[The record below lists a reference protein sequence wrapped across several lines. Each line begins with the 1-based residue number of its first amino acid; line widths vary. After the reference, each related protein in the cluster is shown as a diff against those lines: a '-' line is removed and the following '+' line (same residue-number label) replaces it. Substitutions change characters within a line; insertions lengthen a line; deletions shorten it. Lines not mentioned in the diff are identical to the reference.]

1 MVENQEGQ
9 REFVK
14 KVKLAASNIVNKDRI
29 LFGDNFMD
37 NEWNYYDL
45 FDFT

>member
-14 KVKLAASNIVNKDRI
+14 KVKLAASNIVNKDRK
-29 LFGDNFMD
+29 LFVNNFT